1 MQMYGTILHVMI
13 NVCSVVLTIICI
25 CRRFTGSFR
34 KIVKRRQKL
43 TLKSLEGHH

>member
-25 CRRFTGSFR
+25 CRRITGSFR

-43 TLKSLEGHH
+43 ALKS